1 MKSSKERSRRLR
13 KKFGPNKFMNSI
25 KQQVRAAGPQTG
37 LQETSSIGGKKSL
50 FRQLNYFLNQRQK
63 GVLFG
68 SQKF

>member
-1 MKSSKERSRRLR
+1 
-13 KKFGPNKFMNSI
+13 MNSI